1 MFNFLCITFLLIFLE
16 HNPHIPEI
24 INWNYSSYRTIFR
37 IRKRE
42 INLFSFSLIKK
53 CSNAVDYGEFDFL
66 PNLGCSAI
74 ECHLHTGLWDIWF
87 PPKFRLFCY
96 RMPPPYWAMRLPMR
110 KKCQIF
116 KLLKRKAPK
125 TSTKRLSL
133 DVILSFNY
141 HNSWHSLSCSKVWVM
156 FLLYLGWDFLFLSSI

>member
-1 MFNFLCITFLLIFLE
+1 MFQ
-16 HNPHIPEI
+16 
-24 INWNYSSYRTIFR
+24 
-37 IRKRE
+37 
-42 INLFSFSLIKK
+42 
-53 CSNAVDYGEFDFL
+53 CSW
-66 PNLGCSAI
+66 
-74 ECHLHTGLWDIWF
+74 LWGVWF

-141 HNSWHSLSCSKVWVM
+141 HNSWHSLSCSIQHKKPS
-156 FLLYLGWDFLFLSSI
+156 FLCYSVSSFSIFSWLGKFISIILVFFCCSCSSILLQVPPQTPHSHCYSQTAFSLYLVARTNIRSLSIIIMFKVSIKFA

>member
-1 MFNFLCITFLLIFLE
+1 MFNFLCITFLLICLE

-42 INLFSFSLIKK
+42 INLFYFSLIKK

-66 PNLGCSAI
+66 PNLGCSTI
-74 ECHLHTGLWDIWF
+74 ECHLRTGLWGFWF
-87 PPKFRLFCY
+87 PPNFRLFCY

-116 KLLKRKAPK
+116 KLLKPPK
-125 TSTKRLSL
+125 HQLRGYHWMLFYLLIIT
-133 DVILSFNY
+133 ILGT
-141 HNSWHSLSCSKVWVM
+141 
-156 FLLYLGWDFLFLSSI
+156 LYLALRYGLCFYCI